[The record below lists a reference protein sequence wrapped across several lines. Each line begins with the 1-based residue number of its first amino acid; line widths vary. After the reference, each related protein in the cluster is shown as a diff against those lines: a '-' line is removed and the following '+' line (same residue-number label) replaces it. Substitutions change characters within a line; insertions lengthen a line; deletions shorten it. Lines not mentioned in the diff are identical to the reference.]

1 MSDFS
6 NPLVPG
12 AGGGGGGKAKKIDP
26 LDRAQLAESPVSMR
40 RVARLFRPHAR
51 TVAVVVALIVATSV
65 ISMGQPFLLR
75 AVIDDALPHHDVH
88 LLLLAVGGMLAVT
101 VVSQLLG
108 VVQTWLTTTVGQRV
122 MHGLRTDVF
131 RHVQR
136 QSIAFF
142 TRTRS
147 GEVQSRLTH
156 DIAGM
161 QSVIT
166 SSATGVASNLTT
178 VVATAIAMVA
188 LSARLSLLSLL
199 VIPPAV
205 LMTRKV
211 ALVRR
216 DITTLRQRR
225 LADLHSQVEEGLTVS
240 GATLIKTLG
249 AAQAAADRFAAT
261 STDLIDLEL
270 RSQLAGRWRMATMQ
284 IMFAAIPALI
294 YLAAGLPATAGAM
307 TIGTLIAFTT
317 LQTSI
322 FRPLMGLLDIGAQ
335 WVTSM
340 ALFSRIFG
348 YLDLPVE
355 VAPPAN
361 PVPVQ
366 HDRLR
371 GEVRF
376 ENVTFSHE
384 PGATETTYA
393 VDDVSL
399 LVPAGTTLALVG
411 ETGSGKSSLAG
422 LLARLHDPQSGRVT
436 IDGLDL
442 RDLDPADLSR
452 IVGVVSQDAYLVH
465 ASIRTNLLLADP
477 GASEDQLWEAL
488 AAAQVAPLVASLP
501 DGLDTVVGARGHR
514 FSGGE
519 KQRIAIARTLLRN
532 PRVLILDEATSALD
546 NETERD
552 LQVAIDRL
560 MAGRTT
566 LTIAHRLSTIRDAE
580 QIAVLDHGRV
590 VELGDHP
597 GLMARGGRYA
607 RLVAA
612 RETSTREAAAA

>member
-1 MSDFS
+1 MTDTTTTLG
-6 NPLVPG
+6 PTHRGGRQPG
-12 AGGGGGGKAKKIDP
+12 KIDP
-26 LDRAQLAESPVSMR
+26 QDRAQLAESPVSLR
-40 RVARLFRPHAR
+40 RVAGLFRPHTR
-51 TVAVVVALIVATSV
+51 TVAVVTAIIVAISV
-65 ISMGQPFLLR
+65 VSMAQPFLLR
-75 AVIDDALPHHDVH
+75 AVIDDALPHQDVR
-88 LLLLAVGGMLAVT
+88 LLLWAVGGMLAVT

-108 VVQTWLTTTVGQRV
+108 VVQTWLTTSVGQRV

-131 RHVQR
+131 RHLQR
-136 QSIAFF
+136 QSVAFF

-156 DIAGM
+156 DISGM

-166 SSATGVASNLTT
+166 STATSIASNLTT
-178 VVATAIAMVA
+178 AVATAIAMVA
-188 LSARLSLLSLL
+188 LSPRLSLLSLL

-211 ALVRR
+211 ALLRR
-216 DITTLRQRR
+216 DITAQRQRR

-240 GATLIKTLG
+240 GATLVKTLG
-249 AAQAAADRFAAT
+249 AGEATADRFAET

-284 IMFAAIPALI
+284 IIFAAIPALI
-294 YLAAGLPATAGAM
+294 YLAAGLPATSGGM

-317 LQTSI
+317 LQAGI
-322 FRPLMGLLDIGAQ
+322 FRPLMGLLDVGAQ

-355 VAPPAN
+355 VAPPAD
-361 PVPVQ
+361 PVAVQ

-376 ENVTFSHE
+376 EGVTFSHDPSAAE
-384 PGATETTYA
+384 STYA
-393 VDDVSL
+393 VSDVTL
-399 LVPAGTTLALVG
+399 HVPAGTTLALVG

-436 IDGLDL
+436 IDGVDL
-442 RDLDPADLSR
+442 RDLDPADLAR
-452 IVGVVSQDAYLVH
+452 IVGVVSQDTYLVH
-465 ASIRTNLLLADP
+465 ASIRDNLLLAAP
-477 GASEDQLWEAL
+477 GATDDALWQAL

-519 KQRIAIARTLLRN
+519 KQRLAIARTLLRN

-552 LQVAIDRL
+552 LQCAIDRL

-580 QIAVLDHGRV
+580 QIAVLEHGQV
-590 VELGDHP
+590 VELGNHDE
-597 GLMARGGRYA
+597 LIELDGRYA
-607 RLVAA
+607 RLLEA
-612 RETSTREAAAA
+612 RETSVHPVIAA

>member
-294 YLAAGLPATAGAM
+294 YLAAGLPTTAGAM

-612 RETSTREAAAA
+612 RETSAREVAAA